1 MYRPI
6 FARALLCGFMGEMT
20 SSSDVPKH
28 LRVPAIAGVTA
39 IQVIATMAVVMP
51 ASIAPEITA
60 EFDLPSSYVGYQIS
74 VAYVGAIMMSLAAG
88 LMVRRFGAIRVNQ
101 VSASIVCVSLLIF
114 AIPHFSALVIGSLGI
129 GMAYGITNPGANHVM
144 MKIASPEN
152 RNLIFSIK
160 QTGQPLGG
168 ILAGLMAPPIA
179 VAFGWQWALVVGAAL
194 AFAMVLVIQPLRE
207 QLDADRDANT
217 AFRGAVFKDVKF
229 MLGDRRLR
237 LLALASLCFSAVQLV
252 LMAYAVTMLV
262 EDISFSLVVAGIGLA
277 ALQVAGVV
285 GRLGWGL
292 IADKLRN
299 GCLTLIVIG
308 IVSVGAA
315 LVTALLTPSTP
326 DWVIFATL
334 SVFGLSAVGWNGI
347 FMAEI
352 ARLAPTGMVGS
363 ATGGVMVGVFVGV
376 MLGPLIFNQIYGLV
390 GSYTVSFA
398 VMAVMSVIGM
408 GAVIR
413 LMMLERRKRT

>member
-1 MYRPI
+1 MAEPS
-6 FARALLCGFMGEMT
+6 ENT
-20 SSSDVPKH
+20 DVPKH
-28 LRVPAIAGVTA
+28 LRAPAIVGVTA
-39 IQVIATMAVVMP
+39 VQIIATMAVVMP

-60 EFDLPSSYVGYQIS
+60 QFDLPSSYVGYQIS
-74 VAYVGAIMMSLAAG
+74 VAYVGAIFMSFGAG
-88 LMVRRFGAIRVNQ
+88 LMVRRYGAIRVNQ
-101 VSASIVCVSLLIF
+101 ISACIMCVSLLIF
-114 AIPHFSALVIGSLGI
+114 ALPHFAALIVGSLGI

-179 VAFGWQWALVVGAAL
+179 IAFGWQWALVVGAGLAL
-194 AFAMVLVIQPLRE
+194 MMALSIQPLRE
-207 QLDADRDANT
+207 RLDADRDSNT
-217 AFRGAVFKDVKF
+217 KFRGAVFKDVRF

-285 GRLGWGL
+285 GRLGWAL

-299 GCLTLIVIG
+299 GSLTLVVITV
-308 IVSVGAA
+308 VSVGAA
-315 LVTALLTPSTP
+315 LVTALLTPETP
-326 DWVIFATL
+326 DWVVFATL
-334 SVFGLSAVGWNGI
+334 FVFGLSAVGWNGI

-352 ARLAPTGMVGS
+352 ARLAPPGMVGS

-376 MLGPLIFNQIYGLV
+376 MLGPLIFNQIYGWI
-390 GSYTVSFA
+390 GSYTGSFA
-398 VMAVMSVIGM
+398 VMAVISVIGM
-408 GAVIR
+408 GAVMR
-413 LMMLERRKRT
+413 LMTLDRTKRT

>member
-1 MYRPI
+1 MG
-6 FARALLCGFMGEMT
+6 ALLCKFMDE
-20 SSSDVPKH
+20 SNSKSDVPKH
-28 LRVPAIAGVTA
+28 LRAPAIAGVTA

-101 VSASIVCVSLLIF
+101 ASALIVCLSLLVF
-114 AIPHFSALVIGSLGI
+114 AIPHFSALIVGSIGI
-129 GMAYGITNPGANHVM
+129 GIAYGITNPGANHVM

-179 VAFGWQWALVVGAAL
+179 VVFGWQWALVVGAGL
-194 AFAMVLVIQPLRE
+194 AFVMVLIIQPLRA
-207 QLDADRDANT
+207 QLDADRDQNT
-217 AFRGAVFKDVKF
+217 VFRGAVLRDIRF
-229 MLGDRRLR
+229 MLGDFKLR
-237 LLALASLCFSAVQLV
+237 QLALASLCFSAVQLV

-262 EDISFSLVVAGIGLA
+262 EDISFDLVLAGIGLA
-277 ALQVAGVV
+277 ALQVAGVA

-292 IADKLRN
+292 IADRLRN
-299 GCLTLIVIG
+299 GSLTLII
-308 IVSVGAA
+308 IATFSVGAGIF
-315 LVTALLTPSTP
+315 TATLTPATP
-326 DWVIFATL
+326 DWIIFATL
-334 SVFGLSAVGWNGI
+334 IIFGMSAVGWNGI

-352 ARLAPTGMVGS
+352 ARLAPDGMVSS
-363 ATGGVMVGVFVGV
+363 ATGGVMVAVFVGV
-376 MLGPLIFNQIYGLV
+376 MLGPLIFNQIYGWL
-390 GSYTVSFA
+390 GTYTASFA
-398 VMAVMSVIGM
+398 AMAVISVIGI
-408 GAVIR
+408 GAVAR
-413 LMMLERRKRT
+413 LMMLDRRKNT